1 MNSAAVS
8 FVELQ
13 MLLFTS
19 KNWRA
24 KTDSDGAMVC
34 CDEVTQHLARL
45 LQMKSSAVYLLVS
58 SFFTTPRVRTTSIIN
73 LHPRI
78 GSCYKHNFHRS
89 SSRLL

>member
-19 KNWRA
+19 KNCRA

-45 LQMKSSAVYLLVS
+45 PQMKSLLFTFLFLPS
-58 SFFTTPRVRTTSIIN
+58 SQHLRVRTTSIIN
-73 LHPRI
+73 LHPSI

-89 SSRLL
+89 SYRLL